1 VRAPPLELVI
11 APEAEL
17 DTAEAWVWYEGNRAG
32 LGEEF
37 LSSVDACL
45 ESIRRRPEMYPVVH
59 QGFGRAVIRRFPY
72 AIFYERREG
81 KVTVYAVFHTSRDPG
96 KWRQRLP

>member
-1 VRAPPLELVI
+1 MAAELI
-11 APEAEL
+11 LAPEAEL
-17 DTAEAWVWYEGNRAG
+17 DLAEAYAWYEKRRAG

-45 ESIRRRPEMYPVVH
+45 ESIRRQPEMHTLVH
-59 QGFGRAVIRRFPY
+59 ETYRRALVRRFPF
-72 AIFYERREG
+72 AIFYEYADAG
-81 KVTVYAVFHTSRDPG
+81 VTVYSVFHTSRDPE

>member
-1 VRAPPLELVI
+1 MLVELVI

-17 DTAEAWVWYEGNRAG
+17 DLTEAYVWYEGRRAG

-45 ESIRRRPEMYPVVH
+45 ESIRRQPEMYAVVH
-59 QGFGRAVIRRFPY
+59 ENYRR
-72 AIFYERREG
+72 
-81 KVTVYAVFHTSRDPG
+81 S
-96 KWRQRLP
+96 

>member
-1 VRAPPLELVI
+1 MASELI
-11 APEAEL
+11 LAPEAEV
-17 DTAEAWVWYEGNRAG
+17 DVAEAYAWYERRRVG

-45 ESIRRRPEMYPVVH
+45 EGIRRQPQMYPLVHEMYR
-59 QGFGRAVIRRFPY
+59 RALIRRFPF
-72 AIFYERREG
+72 AIFYEYAEA
-81 KVTVYAVFHTSRDPG
+81 KVTVYAVFHTSRDAE

>member
-1 VRAPPLELVI
+1 MAAEVVL

-17 DTAEAWVWYEGNRAG
+17 DLAEAYAWYERRRIG

-37 LSSVDACL
+37 LSSVDACI
-45 ESIRRRPEMYPVVH
+45 ETIRRQPEMCAEAHESYR
-59 QGFGRAVIRRFPY
+59 RALIRRFPY
-72 AIFYERREG
+72 AIFYEYA
-81 KVTVYAVFHTSRDPG
+81 KATVTVYAIFHTSRDPL